1 MTRPFHTPAAPAIAA
16 AIATLLTLAACQQ
29 KTPEEVGGPADDA
42 TAIAARNKAPVTLPP
57 AIASSKTYR
66 CKDNSVV
73 YVNFLT
79 DGLTANVRDK
89 EEEPPAVTLVAP
101 APGEPFVGVLP
112 AGDGFKL
119 SANAPSVTYT
129 SPDSGTQTCNAKA

>member
-1 MTRPFHTPAAPAIAA
+1 MTRPFHTPAAV

-42 TAIAARNKAPVTLPP
+42 TAIAARNKAPVALPP
-57 AIASSKTYR
+57 AIASSKSYR

-79 DGLTANVRDK
+79 DGVTANVRDK

-101 APGEPFVGVLP
+101 APGEPFVGVP
-112 AGDGFKL
+112 PSGDGFKL